1 MYSTKTAT
9 VNNGEFISNYMP
21 VGINDNVTLK
31 EVNVNK
37 TQNGRDFLEIVFEN
51 KDNQMAKMTF
61 WKNEKNMWVKTDEDL
76 QHKDDQQFGQIM
88 QLIDSFYETRPE
100 AEINSFLEMINW
112 VKEKLTPMI
121 DTKKDLRIKVVY
133 DSKGYTKVSTLG
145 IFVEPMTVTETQ
157 IKLFKKD
164 LLERPVV
171 ADQETTP
178 DPLNTP
184 TPEVTNTITDDLK
197 KSADDLPF

>member
-9 VNNGEFISNYMP
+9 VNNEDFVSNYMK

-37 TQNGRDFLEIVFEN
+37 TQNGRDFLEVIFSNEN
-51 KDNQMAKMTF
+51 DQIAKMTF
-61 WKNEKNMWVKTDEDL
+61 WKNEKNMWVKTDEEL
-76 QHKDDQQFGQIM
+76 QHRDDQQFGQIL
-88 QLIDSFYETRPE
+88 QIIDSFYETRPE
-100 AEINSFLEMINW
+100 AEFNNFLEMINW

-121 DTKKDLRIKVVY
+121 EAKKLLRVKVIY

-145 IFVEPMTVTETQ
+145 IFVEPMTVTESQ

-171 ADQETTP
+171 ADTEPTTDPLSALNNVTTP
-178 DPLNTP
+178 
-184 TPEVTNTITDDLK
+184 VTEDSA

>member
-9 VNNGEFISNYMP
+9 VNNGEFVSNYMP

-37 TQNGRDFLEIVFEN
+37 TTNGRDFLEIVFSN
-51 KDNQMAKMTF
+51 KDDQTASMTF
-61 WKNEKNMWVKTDEDL
+61 WKNEKNMWIKTDEDL

-145 IFVEPMTVTETQ
+145 IFVEPMTVTESQ
-157 IKLFKKD
+157 IKIFKKD

-171 ADQETTP
+171 ADKEPATDPLSTPTGATTP
-178 DPLNTP
+178 TTETVSNG
-184 TPEVTNTITDDLK
+184 
-197 KSADDLPF
+197 ADDLPF

>member
-9 VNNGEFISNYMP
+9 VNNEDFISNYMK

-37 TQNGRDFLEIVFEN
+37 TQNGRDFLEVIFSNEN
-51 KDNQMAKMTF
+51 DQIAKMTF
-61 WKNEKNMWVKTDEDL
+61 WKNEKNMWVKTDEEL
-76 QHKDDQQFGQIM
+76 QHRDDQQFGQIL
-88 QLIDSFYETRPE
+88 QIIDSFYETRPE
-100 AEINSFLEMINW
+100 AEFNNFLEMINW

-121 DTKKDLRIKVVY
+121 EAKKLLRVKVIY

-145 IFVEPMTVTETQ
+145 IFVEPMTVTESQ

-171 ADQETTP
+171 ADTEPATDPLSALNNVTTP
-178 DPLNTP
+178 
-184 TPEVTNTITDDLK
+184 VTEDSA

>member
-9 VNNGEFISNYMP
+9 VNNEDFVSNYMK

-37 TQNGRDFLEIVFEN
+37 TQNGRDFLEVIFSNEN
-51 KDNQMAKMTF
+51 DQIAKMTF
-61 WKNEKNMWVKTDEDL
+61 WKNEKNMWVKTDEEL
-76 QHKDDQQFGQIM
+76 QHRDDQQFGQIL
-88 QLIDSFYETRPE
+88 QIIDSFYETRPE
-100 AEINSFLEMINW
+100 AEFNNFLEMINW

-121 DTKKDLRIKVVY
+121 EAKKLLRVKVIY

-145 IFVEPMTVTETQ
+145 IFVEPMTVTESQ

-171 ADQETTP
+171 ADTEPATDPLSALSNVTTP
-178 DPLNTP
+178 
-184 TPEVTNTITDDLK
+184 VTEDTV

>member
-9 VNNGEFISNYMP
+9 VNNEDFVSNYMK

-37 TQNGRDFLEIVFEN
+37 TQNGRDFLEIVFSNEN
-51 KDNQMAKMTF
+51 DQTAKMTF
-61 WKNEKNMWVKTDEDL
+61 WKNEKNIWVKTDEEL
-76 QHKDDQQFGQIM
+76 QHKDDQQFGQIL
-88 QLIDSFYETRPE
+88 QIIDSFYETRPE
-100 AEINSFLEMINW
+100 AEFNNFLEMINW

-121 DTKKDLRIKVVY
+121 EAKKLLRIKVVY
-133 DSKGYTKVSTLG
+133 DNKGYTKVSTLG

-157 IKLFKKD
+157 VKLFKKD

-171 ADQETTP
+171 ADTEPATDPLSALNNVTTP
-178 DPLNTP
+178 
-184 TPEVTNTITDDLK
+184 VTEDSA

>member
-9 VNNGEFISNYMP
+9 VNNEDFVSNYMK

-37 TQNGRDFLEIVFEN
+37 TQNGRDFLEIIFSNEN
-51 KDNQMAKMTF
+51 DQIAKMTF
-61 WKNEKNMWVKTDEDL
+61 WKNEKNMWVKTDEEL
-76 QHKDDQQFGQIM
+76 QHRDDQQFGQIL
-88 QLIDSFYETRPE
+88 QIIDSFYETRPE
-100 AEINSFLEMINW
+100 AEFNNFLEMINW

-121 DTKKDLRIKVVY
+121 EAKKLLRVKVIY

-145 IFVEPMTVTETQ
+145 IFVEPMTVTESQ

-171 ADQETTP
+171 ADTEPATDPLSALNNATTP
-178 DPLNTP
+178 
-184 TPEVTNTITDDLK
+184 VTDDST

>member
-9 VNNGEFISNYMP
+9 VNNEDFVSNYMK

-37 TQNGRDFLEIVFEN
+37 TQNGRDFLEVIFSNEN
-51 KDNQMAKMTF
+51 DQIAKITF
-61 WKNEKNMWVKTDEDL
+61 WKNEKNMWVKTDEEL
-76 QHKDDQQFGQIM
+76 QHRDDQQFGQIL
-88 QLIDSFYETRPE
+88 QIIDSFYETRPE
-100 AEINSFLEMINW
+100 AEFNNFLEMINW

-121 DTKKDLRIKVVY
+121 EAKKLLRIKVIY

-145 IFVEPMTVTETQ
+145 IFVEPMTVTESQ

-171 ADQETTP
+171 ADTEPATDPLSALNNATTP
-178 DPLNTP
+178 
-184 TPEVTNTITDDLK
+184 VTDDSA

>member
-9 VNNGEFISNYMP
+9 VNNEDFVSNYMK

-37 TQNGRDFLEIVFEN
+37 TQNGRDFLEVIFSNEN
-51 KDNQMAKMTF
+51 DQIAKMTF
-61 WKNEKNMWVKTDEDL
+61 WKNEKNMWVKTDEEL
-76 QHKDDQQFGQIM
+76 QHRDDQQFGQIL
-88 QLIDSFYETRPE
+88 QIIDSFYETRPE
-100 AEINSFLEMINW
+100 AEFNNFLEMINW

-121 DTKKDLRIKVVY
+121 EAKKLLRVKVIY

-145 IFVEPMTVTETQ
+145 IFVEPMTVTESQ

-171 ADQETTP
+171 ADTEPATDPLSALNNATTP
-178 DPLNTP
+178 
-184 TPEVTNTITDDLK
+184 VTEDST

>member
-9 VNNGEFISNYMP
+9 VNNEDFVSNYMK

-37 TQNGRDFLEIVFEN
+37 TQNGRDFLEVIFSNEN
-51 KDNQMAKMTF
+51 DQIAKMTF
-61 WKNEKNMWVKTDEDL
+61 WKNEKNMWVKTDEEL
-76 QHKDDQQFGQIM
+76 QHRDDQQFGQIL
-88 QLIDSFYETRPE
+88 QIIDSFYETRPE
-100 AEINSFLEMINW
+100 AEFNNFLEMINW

-121 DTKKDLRIKVVY
+121 EAKKLLRIKVIY

-157 IKLFKKD
+157 VKLFKKD

-171 ADQETTP
+171 ADTEPATDPLSALNNVTTP
-178 DPLNTP
+178 
-184 TPEVTNTITDDLK
+184 VTEDSA

>member
-9 VNNGEFISNYMP
+9 VSNEEFVSNYMP
-21 VGINDNVTLK
+21 VGKNDNVTLK

-37 TQNGRDFLEIVFEN
+37 TQNGRDFLEIVFSN
-51 KDNQMAKMTF
+51 KNDQTAKMTF
-61 WKNEKNMWVKTDEDL
+61 WKNEKNMWIKTDEEL
-76 QHKDDQQFGQIM
+76 QHRDDQQFGQIL

-100 AEINSFLEMINW
+100 AEFNNFLEMINW
-112 VKEKLTPMI
+112 VKDKLTPMI
-121 DTKKDLRIKVVY
+121 EVKKDLRIKVVY

-145 IFVEPMTVTETQ
+145 IFVEPMTVTESQ
-157 IKLFKKD
+157 IKVFKKD

-171 ADQETTP
+171 ADIESTTDPLSTSNGVTTP
-178 DPLNTP
+178 TTEDST
-184 TPEVTNTITDDLK
+184 

>member
-9 VNNGEFISNYMP
+9 VNNEDFVSNYMK

-37 TQNGRDFLEIVFEN
+37 TQNGRDFLEVIFSNEN
-51 KDNQMAKMTF
+51 DQIAKMTF
-61 WKNEKNMWVKTDEDL
+61 WKNEKNMWVKTDEEL
-76 QHKDDQQFGQIM
+76 QHRDDQQFGQIL
-88 QLIDSFYETRPE
+88 QIIDSFYETRPE
-100 AEINSFLEMINW
+100 AEFNNFLEMINW

-121 DTKKDLRIKVVY
+121 EAKKLLRVKVIY

-145 IFVEPMTVTETQ
+145 IFVEPMTVTESQ

-171 ADQETTP
+171 ADTEPATDPLSALNNVTTP
-178 DPLNTP
+178 ATEDT
-184 TPEVTNTITDDLK
+184 V

>member
-9 VNNGEFISNYMP
+9 VNNEDFVSNYMK

-37 TQNGRDFLEIVFEN
+37 TQNGRDFLEVIFSNEN
-51 KDNQMAKMTF
+51 DQIAKMTF
-61 WKNEKNMWVKTDEDL
+61 WKNEKNMWVKTDEEL
-76 QHKDDQQFGQIM
+76 QHRDDQQFGQIL
-88 QLIDSFYETRPE
+88 QIIDSFYETRPE
-100 AEINSFLEMINW
+100 AEFNNFLEMINW

-121 DTKKDLRIKVVY
+121 EAKKLLRIKVIY

-145 IFVEPMTVTETQ
+145 IFVEPMTVTESQ

-171 ADQETTP
+171 ADTEPATDPLSALNNVTTP
-178 DPLNTP
+178 
-184 TPEVTNTITDDLK
+184 VTENSA

>member
-9 VNNGEFISNYMP
+9 VNNEDFVSNYMK

-37 TQNGRDFLEIVFEN
+37 TQNGRDFLEVIFSNEN
-51 KDNQMAKMTF
+51 DQIAKMTF
-61 WKNEKNMWVKTDEDL
+61 WKNEKNMWVKTDEEL
-76 QHKDDQQFGQIM
+76 QHRDDQQFGQIL
-88 QLIDSFYETRPE
+88 QIIDSFYETRPE
-100 AEINSFLEMINW
+100 AEFNNFLEMINW

-121 DTKKDLRIKVVY
+121 EAKKLLRVKVIY

-145 IFVEPMTVTETQ
+145 IFVEPMTVTESQ

-171 ADQETTP
+171 ADTEPATDPLSTLNNVTTP
-178 DPLNTP
+178 
-184 TPEVTNTITDDLK
+184 VTEDSA

>member
-9 VNNGEFISNYMP
+9 VNNEDFVSNYMK

-37 TQNGRDFLEIVFEN
+37 TQNGRDFLEVIFSNEN
-51 KDNQMAKMTF
+51 DQIAKMTF
-61 WKNEKNMWVKTDEDL
+61 WKNEKNMWVKTDEEL
-76 QHKDDQQFGQIM
+76 QHRDDQQFGQIL
-88 QLIDSFYETRPE
+88 QIIDSFYETRPE
-100 AEINSFLEMINW
+100 AEFNNFLEMINW

-121 DTKKDLRIKVVY
+121 EAKKLLRVKVIY

-145 IFVEPMTVTETQ
+145 IFVEPMTVTESQ

-171 ADQETTP
+171 ADTEPATDPLSALNNVTTP
-178 DPLNTP
+178 ATEDT
-184 TPEVTNTITDDLK
+184 V
-197 KSADDLPF
+197 KSADDFPF

>member
-1 MYSTKTAT
+1 MYNTKTAIT
-9 VNNGEFISNYMP
+9 GNNEDFISNYMK

-37 TQNGRDFLEIVFEN
+37 TQNGRDFLEIVFSNEN
-51 KDNQMAKMTF
+51 DQTAKITF
-61 WKNEKNMWVKTDEDL
+61 WKNEKNIWVKTDEEL
-76 QHKDDQQFGQIM
+76 QHKDDQQFGQIL
-88 QLIDSFYETRPE
+88 QIIDSFYETRPE
-100 AEINSFLEMINW
+100 AEFNNFLEMINW

-121 DTKKDLRIKVVY
+121 EAKKLLRIKVVY
-133 DSKGYTKVSTLG
+133 DNKGYTKVSTLG

-157 IKLFKKD
+157 VKLFKKD

-171 ADQETTP
+171 ADTEPTTDPLSALNNVTTP
-178 DPLNTP
+178 
-184 TPEVTNTITDDLK
+184 VTEDSA

>member
-9 VNNGEFISNYMP
+9 VNNEDFVSNYMK

-37 TQNGRDFLEIVFEN
+37 TQNGRDFLEVIFSNEN
-51 KDNQMAKMTF
+51 DQIAKMTF
-61 WKNEKNMWVKTDEDL
+61 WKNEKNMWVKTDEEL
-76 QHKDDQQFGQIM
+76 QHRDDQQFGQIL
-88 QLIDSFYETRPE
+88 QIIDSFYETRPE
-100 AEINSFLEMINW
+100 AEFNNFLEMINW

-121 DTKKDLRIKVVY
+121 EAKKLLRVKVIY

-157 IKLFKKD
+157 VKLFKKD

-171 ADQETTP
+171 ADTEPATDPLSALNNVTTP
-178 DPLNTP
+178 
-184 TPEVTNTITDDLK
+184 VTEDSA